1 MVKDAV
7 KNAVKDLEQ
16 IERNQEAKKQARKQP
31 KTLLWGDDLK
41 RVLQEAKRE
50 ELERINEQLEAEGS
64 KKKVNTLSIPQTIKI
79 LRRYIEFCIF
89 DDMEGARLAMY
100 QPDKGIYTQNTTIIE
115 RVLNYIEY
123 GAKSARFTEIIKALA
138 REVPIRPKTI
148 DKDLITVKNGVVD
161 LKKMELLPFSHKY
174 VFDTTIATAYNPNI
188 KEPNIDGWTPSQ
200 WLDDL
205 ACGNEQIKLLL
216 LQVIADAVNGNYSRR
231 KAILLYGNGSNGK
244 GTFQAL
250 IENIVGL
257 QNCANLKINQF
268 GERFALSQLIGK
280 TVVIGDDL
288 GAGIYIDDSGAFNSV
303 ITNDAVLIEFKGQ
316 QMFST
321 RLYCTVIQSTNEM
334 PKMRNRSDG
343 TYRRLIIAPFNAKFQ
358 GDGDNWKIKDAYI
371 NRDDVKEWF
380 LYQALQLDF
389 DKFIEPD
396 ISKDLLEQYKQENDP
411 VADFKANVF
420 DELVASGMSRIPTG
434 MLYEIFCNYCEQQN
448 YKKWSQKSFNKQ
460 LKELIGSDWEQK
472 KMKYLP
478 RFIGKIQVIGEMGLE
493 THGIAPK
500 VNSVQMTWIYTK

>member
-1 MVKDAV
+1 MS
-7 KNAVKDLEQ
+7 LEDIQ
-16 IERNQEAKKQARKQP
+16 KLQQTQENILNPPESTNK
-31 KTLLWGDDLK
+31 LLWGKELK
-41 RVLQEAKRE
+41 NALYQAKQAE
-50 ELERINEQLEAEGS
+50 IARINAELDIEGS
-64 KKKVNTLSIPQTIKI
+64 KKQVNALNISQTIKI
-79 LRRYIEFCIF
+79 LRQYIEFCIF

-100 QPDKGIYTQNTTIIE
+100 QPNKGIYTQNTTIIE

-161 LKKMELLPFSHKY
+161 LKRMKLLPFSHKY
-174 VFDTTIATAYNPNI
+174 VFDTTIDTAYNPNI
-188 KEPNIDGWTPSQ
+188 KEPCIDGWTPSK
-200 WLDDL
+200 WLNDL

-316 QMFST
+316 QMFSA

-343 TYRRLIIAPFNAKFQ
+343 TYRRLIIVPFNAKFQ
-358 GDGDNWKIKDAYI
+358 GDGDNWKIKDEYI

-380 LYQALQLDF
+380 LQEALKLKF

-460 LKELIGSDWEQK
+460 LKELIGSDWEQRR
-472 KMKYLP
+472 MKYLP
-478 RFIGKIQVIGEMGLE
+478 EFIGKIQVIEDIGLE

-500 VNSVQMTWIYTK
+500 VNSVQTTWIYTK